1 MKFIQINNPE
11 IKNKIYSQLKKLKK
25 ERKKVK
31 KKKATIRMWRKNM
44 FDLLIESISQGD
56 IFQTLLTIGACHFFK
71 LLSFMNLKIKFSKK
85 EFIFKI
91 GFKF

>member
-44 FDLLIESISQGD
+44 FYLLIESISRGD
-56 IFQTLLTIGACHFFK
+56 IFQTPAGAVCFLK
-71 LLSFMNLKIKFSKK
+71 LITN
-85 EFIFKI
+85 
-91 GFKF
+91 

>member
-1 MKFIQINNPE
+1 MKFIQIKNPE

-44 FDLLIESISQGD
+44 FYLLIESISRGD
-56 IFQTLLTIGACHFFK
+56 IFQTLAGAVCFLKLITNLKVDFK
-71 LLSFMNLKIKFSKK
+71 LSRDEFSFKINLKF
-85 EFIFKI
+85 
-91 GFKF
+91 